1 MPAFLSKQI
10 SARSYGITDKG
21 GSMGPKRN
29 KHPLLYFC
37 WLDANSHSFLG
48 MSCAHC
54 CEDPMVTF
62 VSVSLHSKNPTK
74 LVGLV
79 QSLYH
84 YHLVND
90 ITEK

>member
-54 CEDPMVTF
+54 CEDPMVTMKCRTAIKVLF
-62 VSVSLHSKNPTK
+62 
-74 LVGLV
+74 
-79 QSLYH
+79 LY
-84 YHLVND
+84 L
-90 ITEK
+90 ILCLKGQIG